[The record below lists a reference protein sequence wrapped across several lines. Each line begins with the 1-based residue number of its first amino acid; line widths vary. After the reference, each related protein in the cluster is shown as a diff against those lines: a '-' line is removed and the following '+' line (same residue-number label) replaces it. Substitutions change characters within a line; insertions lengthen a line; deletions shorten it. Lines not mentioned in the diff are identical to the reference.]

1 MVLDFIPHRSE
12 AQMLDIPIDVA
23 PLLVIG
29 WLVIGHV
36 GGLWQNRWTDRDE
49 TWRPCLYPPWSHCVK
64 GDPLPQGKGAAASSN
79 FGYIQFWPN
88 YCKE

>member
-29 WLVIGHV
+29 WLLV
-36 GGLWQNRWTDRDE
+36 GWWI
-49 TWRPCLYPPWSHCVK
+49 VAK
-64 GDPLPQGKGAAASSN
+64 PLDGSR
-79 FGYIQFWPN
+79 
-88 YCKE
+88 